1 MAEEMNELTRQC
13 LDLTKKNRKRLIKI
27 LEDSLIEKEDDGSR
41 FHVLLSVAEDIVG
54 KGILSRLRDL
64 NLVVGRRMIAYQMR
78 QEGYSPSF
86 IGKHMLRHRT
96 SVLHMLKMWDD
107 AVKFKFDL
115 ELSCWEQFQ
124 KKLKEY
130 EEKVSGEMV

>member
-1 MAEEMNELTRQC
+1 MNELTRQC

-41 FHVLLSVAEDIVG
+41 FHILLSVAEDIVG

-78 QEGYSPSF
+78 QEGY
-86 IGKHMLRHRT
+86 T
-96 SVLHMLKMWDD
+96 STP
-107 AVKFKFDL
+107 
-115 ELSCWEQFQ
+115 
-124 KKLKEY
+124 
-130 EEKVSGEMV
+130 